1 MWETYLV
8 EKISRFISRAE
19 NDILRLLAVVV
30 YAGEIHTHEVHTYE
44 THPLP

>member
-1 MWETYLV
+1 V

-30 YAGEIHTHEVHTYE
+30 ALGGLEDDAELHKLWGGHMSCI
-44 THPLP
+44 P